1 MVLCPELVVHLVS
14 SIAAMFMDMVDF
26 SDVLCRYSL
35 GTNPRGVKE
44 YDSSFRSLYFS
55 YYTNMVGFSYFTI

>member
-1 MVLCPELVVHLVS
+1 
-14 SIAAMFMDMVDF
+14 MDMVGF

-44 YDSSFRSLYFS
+44 YVFIHYTLVTILVGLSSYSISLLLLRMHNS
-55 YYTNMVGFSYFTI
+55 LLLLRMHAL

>member
-1 MVLCPELVVHLVS
+1 MGFSVEKWGAFTLHC
-14 SIAAMFMDMVDF
+14 IFTDMVGF

-44 YDSSFRSLYFS
+44 YGMFSFIIL
-55 YYTNMVGFSYFTI
+55 